1 MKMTLVSVQNRRNT
15 PLSKRIP
22 EGLLRHLSLVCFLV
36 RMITEF
42 GCDGTFR
49 WTIRWR
55 DICAARPGNLL
66 DQLADRGG
74 FCDCEVLMNVYPDYP
89 PVSAPVPCAGVPKPG
104 SSRACDLRP
113 LRKSA

>member
-1 MKMTLVSVQNRRNT
+1 MMADDVSREVESELADLADRLT
-15 PLSKRIP
+15 APGGT
-22 EGLLRHLSLVCFLV
+22 ECLRCFLV

-42 GCDGTFR
+42 GYDGTFR

-55 DICAARPGNLL
+55 DVCAARPGKLL
-66 DQLADRGG
+66 DQLADRDG

-89 PVSAPVPCAGVPKPG
+89 PVSVALPCAGVPKPG

-113 LRKSA
+113 QRKSA